1 MPPYSLPLKGTPPPS
16 PPKTQTTHLVE
27 VEYQVK
33 LAHVP
38 EETVQ
43 DLYKEMNRF
52 QIRQLVIVGVDADT
66 EEEPGIT
73 PVNNLEGPELNE
85 VGLVLLVPGR
95 DESVDL

>member
-1 MPPYSLPLKGTPPPS
+1 MPPYSLPFKGTPQI
-16 PPKTQTTHLVE
+16 QTTHLVE
-27 VEYQVK
+27 IEYQVK

-52 QIRQLVIVGVDADT
+52 QVGQLVIVGVDAHAK
-66 EEEPGIT
+66 EEPGIT
-73 PVNNLEGPELNE
+73 PVNNLEGPKLNE

-95 DESVDL
+95 D